1 MWIVIFTLVAI
12 LLSLYLFCFRQALID
27 DAFIT
32 FQYARNLRD
41 HKTWGFFPGYTTNT
55 ATSPLN
61 VMLTAFAGL
70 FVPDLIEA
78 AIWLAVV
85 EALAMFG
92 LLMLIS
98 RKVFD
103 GYYFGGISFIAVMAN
118 PLLMSTLGLETLL
131 YIVFILAGIYFFL
144 AQRWYIL
151 AVVLALLTLT
161 RPDGILLFV
170 LMLWFVGD
178 EGESSIK
185 FKIKFLA
192 LYVIC
197 LLPWYLFS
205 WIHLGSFLPDTFFLK
220 FNQNWN
226 GIDYLKGIF
235 LYIYKFPFFM
245 LISFILAPLGFLYI
259 LREKRNSHRLAGVVW
274 MFGILYFIGYA
285 ILRVPPYHWYY
296 VPVAISFNLVGV
308 FAIAK
313 SLQTDMKRNQKIGLF
328 SGIVFVVCFGILVY
342 FLQSGFSLEE
352 PPVHTNWATQTQ
364 YKEIGLWLRE
374 NIEPS
379 ERIELRGEVGTLTYY
394 SQRRLMDMF
403 SCRYELLSR
412 IDRFEQGGVIAKLF
426 AKINFYWYDPGEPC
440 QPTDYI
446 LGFDYYGDDMRAGSI
461 KNWETTTKWAPGGL
475 ILLWK
480 AYQP

>member
-1 MWIVIFTLVAI
+1 M
-12 LLSLYLFCFRQALID
+12 ID

-41 HKTWGFFPGYTTNT
+41 YHTWGFFPGYTTNT

-61 VMLTAFAGL
+61 VILTAFAGV
-70 FVPDLIEA
+70 FVSDLVEA

-98 RKVFD
+98 RKVFG
-103 GYYFGGISFIAVMAN
+103 GYYFGAISFIAVMAN
-118 PLLMSTLGLETLL
+118 PLLMSSLGLETLL
-131 YIVFILAGIYFFL
+131 YTVFMVASIYFFL

-161 RPDGILLFV
+161 RPDGVLLFV

-178 EGESSIK
+178 EMGSSLK
-185 FKIKFLA
+185 LKLKFLA

-220 FNQNWN
+220 FNQNWG

-259 LREKRNSHRLAGVVW
+259 IREKGNSHRLARVLW
-274 MFGILYFIGYA
+274 IFGMLHFIGYA
-285 ILRVPPYHWYY
+285 
-296 VPVAISFNLVGV
+296 
-308 FAIAK
+308 
-313 SLQTDMKRNQKIGLF
+313 
-328 SGIVFVVCFGILVY
+328 
-342 FLQSGFSLEE
+342 
-352 PPVHTNWATQTQ
+352 
-364 YKEIGLWLRE
+364 
-374 NIEPS
+374 
-379 ERIELRGEVGTLTYY
+379 
-394 SQRRLMDMF
+394 
-403 SCRYELLSR
+403 
-412 IDRFEQGGVIAKLF
+412 
-426 AKINFYWYDPGEPC
+426 
-440 QPTDYI
+440 
-446 LGFDYYGDDMRAGSI
+446 
-461 KNWETTTKWAPGGL
+461 
-475 ILLWK
+475 
-480 AYQP
+480 